1 MLRGFSL
8 NNVNQ
13 VPAKLGKEE
22 QEYVM
27 GELRAPPFKLSG
39 ASVCT
44 QRALN
49 PANSSCPLAL
59 QTSLGMSF
67 ILARAPWWWTRTPPL
82 ADSQRGGLWDSFP
95 GGLGHFLCTL
105 EPATHSG
112 GFRQFWPM
120 HSRNAG
126 WELQRLTSFFFPQY

>member
-67 ILARAPWWWTRTPPL
+67 ILARAPWCGHAHPPWL
-82 ADSQRGGLWDSFP
+82 TAKEAASGT
-95 GGLGHFLCTL
+95 HFLVDWGTSCAPWSL
-105 EPATHSG
+105 PHILRVS
-112 GFRQFWPM
+112 RHCWPM